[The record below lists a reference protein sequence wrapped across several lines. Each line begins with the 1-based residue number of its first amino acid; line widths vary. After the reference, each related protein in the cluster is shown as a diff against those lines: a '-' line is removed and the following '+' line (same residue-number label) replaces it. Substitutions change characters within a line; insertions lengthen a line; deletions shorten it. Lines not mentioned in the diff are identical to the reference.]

1 MMHNVISDE
10 DIVASS
16 MFVAIN
22 DTSNAS
28 LSDNWNCDIDV
39 LFGVGTPEV
48 KAPETKSFSER
59 VTSHRFLTSKEV
71 IQEK

>member
-10 DIVASS
+10 DTVASS

-22 DTSNAS
+22 DTSNAL
-28 LSDNWNCDIDV
+28 LSGSWNCDIDT

-48 KAPETKSFSER
+48 KAPEMKSFSER
-59 VTSHRFLTSKEV
+59 VTSRRFLTSKEV